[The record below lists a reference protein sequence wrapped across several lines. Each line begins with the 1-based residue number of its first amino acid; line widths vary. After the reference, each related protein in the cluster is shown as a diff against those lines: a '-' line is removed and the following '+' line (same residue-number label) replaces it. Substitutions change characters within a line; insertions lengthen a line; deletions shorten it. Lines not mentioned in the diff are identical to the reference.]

1 MFPHLGKRIGNALL
15 SGEMGM
21 TSGLW
26 HFPGHGR
33 AGVGAVEGGMGRGGG

>member
-1 MFPHLGKRIGNALL
+1 
-15 SGEMGM
+15 M

-33 AGVGAVEGGMGRGGG
+33 AGVGAVEGGMGRGGWVVIQDLRGYTSP